1 MYQDDDPLSYALK
14 STHCGWNH
22 GVLASVEFVRPSPKP
37 RKAISLIGRPLNA
50 QRVAHDRQ
58 PLRPGD
64 QQALMFHFAFH
75 LAFHFGRENRKMKHP
90 FPKTQFAQWFSRST
104 VVFHLPFHLVFH
116 SARKTERNTQ
126 ARIATASLS
135 LPVLTLL
142 RLATAFRPWL
152 DHQQTGEP
160 VHGLLVLERGIRSL
174 PLTVL
179 TRHELIG
186 RIIGLGRGPISLYM
200 LQAGIVGLPNVGK
213 STLFN
218 ALTAQEAALAA
229 NYPFATIEPNVGVVA
244 VPDGRLGVLKDLNKA
259 QKIVP
264 ATVEFVDIAGLVRGA
279 SKGEGLGN
287 QFLANIRETH
297 AVIQVV
303 RCFEDENIIHV
314 EGSVDPIRDIETI
327 QIELALADLA
337 SIEKRKDKA
346 GRSAK
351 SGDKDAKR
359 ELEIIEKIQ
368 PVLEEGRPI
377 RAAALTDDE
386 REIVRKWFLLTSKP
400 TIYAANVDEG
410 SLADPDSNPHVLA
423 VKKHA
428 AAENSDVV
436 VICAKLEAELVALED
451 AERAEYLKDL
461 GLESSGVDKMI
472 KAAYHML
479 GLMSF
484 LTAGEKEVR
493 AWTIPIGT
501 KAPQAAGEIH
511 TDIERGF
518 IRAEIIGYDDLVA
531 CGSRK
536 AASEKG
542 LARLEGKEYVMQD
555 GDVVDFRF
563 NV

>member
-1 MYQDDDPLSYALK
+1 MLL
-14 STHCGWNH
+14 TI
-22 GVLASVEFVRPSPKP
+22 EVR
-37 RKAISLIGRPLNA
+37 
-50 QRVAHDRQ
+50 
-58 PLRPGD
+58 
-64 QQALMFHFAFH
+64 
-75 LAFHFGRENRKMKHP
+75 
-90 FPKTQFAQWFSRST
+90 
-104 VVFHLPFHLVFH
+104 
-116 SARKTERNTQ
+116 
-126 ARIATASLS
+126 
-135 LPVLTLL
+135 
-142 RLATAFRPWL
+142 
-152 DHQQTGEP
+152 
-160 VHGLLVLERGIRSL
+160 RSL
-174 PLTVL
+174 
-179 TRHELIG
+179 
-186 RIIGLGRGPISLYM
+186 M

-244 VPDGRLGVLKDLNKA
+244 VPDERLNVLEKLVGA

-287 QFLANIRETH
+287 QFLANIRETD
-297 AVIQVV
+297 AIIQVV
-303 RCFEDENIIHV
+303 RCFEDENIVHV

-337 SIEKRKDKA
+337 SAEKRRDKA
-346 GRSAK
+346 NRGAK

-359 ELEIIEKIQ
+359 ELEILDKIQ
-368 PVLEEGRPI
+368 PILEEGRPA
-377 RAAALTDDE
+377 RAADLTDDE
-386 REIVRKWFLLTSKP
+386 REIVKKWFFISTKP
-400 TIYAANVDEG
+400 TIYAANVDEN
-410 SLADPDSNPHVLA
+410 SLLDPSANPHVQK
-423 VKKHA
+423 VIDHA
-428 AAENSDVV
+428 AKENADVV
-436 VICAKLEAELVALED
+436 VICAKLESELVALSPE
-451 AERAEYLKDL
+451 ERSEYLKDL
-461 GLESSGVDKMI
+461 GLESSGVDGLI
-472 KAAYHML
+472 KAAFHML
-479 GLMSF
+479 GLMSY

-501 KAPQAAGEIH
+501 KAPQAAGVIH

-518 IRAEIIGYDDLVA
+518 IRAEIISYADLVS